1 MQILDLRLGNVFPN
15 ILITLRIFLSFKK
28 AQSSDC
34 YLRLFLSGQST
45 LPWTY
50 TTGAGYAAKDILD
63 SGRQVQCVYI
73 TLGLRDGRV
82 RPCYRLI
89 YPRHIDGAFA
99 RERIR
104 SKPGTTPR
112 QA

>member
-1 MQILDLRLGNVFPN
+1 ML
-15 ILITLRIFLSFKK
+15 FKIKSLASLATIK

-34 YLRLFLSGQST
+34 YLRLFFRDQST

-50 TTGAGYAAKDILD
+50 TTGAGYAVKDILD

-73 TLGLRDGRV
+73 TLGLRDGGV

-89 YPRHIDGAFA
+89 YQRHINGAYA
-99 RERIR
+99 TERIQLIR
-104 SKPGTTPR
+104 DSTVC
-112 QA
+112 QASLTI

>member
-1 MQILDLRLGNVFPN
+1 MGKLLRK
-15 ILITLRIFLSFKK
+15 IFLLHIDIPKIINIK

-34 YLRLFLSGQST
+34 YLRLFFRGQST

-89 YPRHIDGAFA
+89 YPRHIGGALA
-99 RERIR
+99 R
-104 SKPGTTPR
+104 
-112 QA
+112 